1 MSISDRAAK
10 PEISEEPQSPP
21 KRGIVLFMSRHRR
34 WFGWAILAITLVLLT
49 TGPNFLSLY
58 NLSLAFTLFDLMA
71 LALSWNLIGGYGG
84 QFSLGHAL
92 FVGAGS
98 YSFAVLLIH
107 TGILWYLA
115 IPLSGIIA
123 VIIAT
128 LSGLLLLRLRDAYF
142 AVGSLGLALAGLS
155 WMINWSYTG
164 QTQEL
169 SLPPAVSL
177 DYPTLYYLSLGA
189 LVITAI
195 CLVLLVRSPFGLRLM
210 AVRDDEDAAIELGV
224 NSFMVKLTA
233 YVVSAFFVGIVGA
246 LVALQNTSLDPNSA
260 FSMTWTMNMIIMTIL
275 GGIATTTGPLI
286 GAVVIFALQQQ
297 LQNYG
302 SWSTLLTG
310 ILLIV
315 MIRLAPEGI
324 WAIIQ
329 RGIQKLA
336 TTTFLRQQALPQ
348 EATKKD
354 G

>member
-1 MSISDRAAK
+1 MRLSDQTPK
-10 PEISEEPQSPP
+10 PAIADQQQLPP
-21 KRGIVLFMSRHRR
+21 KGGVISLLSRYRR
-34 WFGWAILAITLVLLT
+34 WPGWALLAITLVLLAV
-49 TGPNFLSLY
+49 GPNFLSLY

-98 YSFAVLLIH
+98 YSLAVLLIH
-107 TGILWYLA
+107 TGIVWYMA
-115 IPLSGIIA
+115 IPLSGVIA

-142 AVGSLGLALAGLS
+142 SVGSLGLALAGLS

-169 SLPPAVSL
+169 SLPSSATL
-177 DYPTLYYLSLGA
+177 DYSTLYYLSLAA
-189 LVITAI
+189 LILTTV

-210 AVRDDEDAAIELGV
+210 AVRDDEDAATELGV

-233 YVVSAFFVGIVGA
+233 YVISAFFVGVIGA
-246 LVALQNTSLDPNSA
+246 LVALQNTSLDPDSA

-310 ILLIV
+310 ILLIL

-324 WAIIQ
+324 WAIL
-329 RGIQKLA
+329 RKGWQKFV
-336 TTTFLRQQALPQ
+336 TTILSRQFSFSQGAR
-348 EATKKD
+348 KD

>member
-1 MSISDRAAK
+1 
-10 PEISEEPQSPP
+10 
-21 KRGIVLFMSRHRR
+21 
-34 WFGWAILAITLVLLT
+34 
-49 TGPNFLSLY
+49 
-58 NLSLAFTLFDLMA
+58 MA

-107 TGILWYLA
+107 TGTPLYLA
-115 IPLSGIIA
+115 IPLSGVVA
-123 VIIAT
+123 TFIAT

-142 AVGSLGLALAGLS
+142 TVGSLGLSLAGLS

-169 SLPPAVSL
+169 SLPSSATL
-177 DYPTLYYLSLGA
+177 DYSTLYYLSLGM
-189 LVITAI
+189 LIITTV
-195 CLVLLVRSPFGLRLM
+195 CLTLLVRSPFGLRLM
-210 AVRDDEDAAIELGV
+210 AVRDDEDAAAELGV

-233 YVVSAFFVGIVGA
+233 FIVSAFFVGIVGA

-260 FSMTWTMNMIIMTIL
+260 FGMTWAINMIIMTIL

-286 GAVVIFALQQQ
+286 GAIVIFALQQQ

-324 WAIIQ
+324 WALLCK
-329 RGIQKLA
+329 GAQKLA
-336 TTTFLRQQALPQ
+336 TITFLRQSSLSQ
-348 EATKKD
+348 EAKRD